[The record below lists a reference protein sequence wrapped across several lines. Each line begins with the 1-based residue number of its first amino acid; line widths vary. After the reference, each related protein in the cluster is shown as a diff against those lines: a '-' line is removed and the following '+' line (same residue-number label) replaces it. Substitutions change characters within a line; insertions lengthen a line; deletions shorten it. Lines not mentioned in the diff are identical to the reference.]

1 VTEPGTEK
9 LILAVP
15 SKGRLMEDTVQVFA
29 KGGLKLARTGNERGY
44 KGEVGGLPGVD
55 VAFVSA
61 SEIADLLRKGDV
73 HLGVTGEDL
82 VREFIPDADNEVEFL
97 KPLGFGRADVVV
109 AVPDFWIDVATMSDL
124 EEAALLYRRRH
135 GTRMRVATKYRT
147 LTRMFFAGHRY
158 GDAPRAVDAV
168 TMYRIVESLGAT
180 EGAPAAGL
188 AELIVDI
195 TSTGSTLRANG
206 LRILDD
212 GVILRSEAN
221 LVLSRR
227 ATWSEPV
234 HALKTALLEALR
246 GGEA

>member
-1 VTEPGTEK
+1 MNDASTDK
-9 LILAVP
+9 LVLAVP
-15 SKGRLMEDTVQVFA
+15 SEGRLMDETAALFA
-29 KGGLKLARTGNERGY
+29 RGGLKLARTGNERGY
-44 KGEVGGLPGVD
+44 RGELQGLPGVE

-61 SEIADLLRKGDV
+61 SEIADLLRKGEV

-82 VREFIPDADNEVEFL
+82 VRDLIPEAETDVEFV
-97 KPLGFGRADVVV
+97 KRLGFGHADVVV
-109 AVPDFWIDVATMSDL
+109 AVPDFWIDVSTMSDL

-147 LTRMFFAGHRY
+147 LTRMFFSGHRY
-158 GDAPRAVDAV
+158 GGEPPSVDAV

-195 TSTGSTLRANG
+195 TSTGSTLKANS
-206 LRILDD
+206 LRVLDD
-212 GVILRSEAN
+212 GVILKSEAN

-227 ATWSEPV
+227 APWTDETQS
-234 HALKTALLEALR
+234 LKDAGVEAL
-246 GGEA
+246 G

>member
-1 VTEPGTEK
+1 MNDVATDK

-15 SKGRLMEDTVQVFA
+15 SKGRLMEETAQLFA
-29 KGGLKLARTGNERGY
+29 RGGLKLARTGNERGY
-44 KGEVGGLPGVD
+44 RGELQGLPGVE

-61 SEIADLLRKGDV
+61 SEIADLLRKGEI

-82 VREFIPDADNEVEFL
+82 VRDLIPEAETEVEFL
-97 KPLGFGRADVVV
+97 RRLGFGHADVVV
-109 AVPDFWIDVATMSDL
+109 AVPDFWIDVSTMSDL

-147 LTRMFFAGHRY
+147 LTRMFFSGHRY
-158 GDAPRAVDAV
+158 GDEPRSVDTV
-168 TMYRIVESLGAT
+168 SMYRIVESLGAT

-195 TSTGSTLRANG
+195 TSTGSTLKANS
-206 LRILDD
+206 LRVLDD

-221 LVLSRR
+221 LVMSRR
-227 ATWSEPV
+227 AAWTEATQ
-234 HALKTALLEALR
+234 ALKDAVLGSL
-246 GGEA
+246 G

>member
-1 VTEPGTEK
+1 MTDGSQDK
-9 LILAVP
+9 LILGVP
-15 SKGRLMEDTVQVFA
+15 SKGRLMEDTAQLLA
-29 KGGLKLARTGNERGY
+29 KGGLTLARTGHERGY
-44 KGEVGGLPGVD
+44 RGELRGLPGVE

-61 SEIADLLRKGDV
+61 SEIAELLRRGEL

-82 VREFIPDADNEVEFL
+82 VRDLIPEADTEVEFL
-97 KPLGFGRADVVV
+97 RPLGFGHADVVV
-109 AVPDFWIDVATMSDL
+109 AVPEFWIDVSTMSDL

-147 LTRMFFAGHRY
+147 LTRMYFSGHRY
-158 GDAPRAVDAV
+158 GGEQRAVDAV

-206 LRILDD
+206 LRVLED
-212 GVILRSEAN
+212 GVILKSEAN
-221 LVLSRR
+221 LVMSRR
-227 ATWSEPV
+227 AAWS
-234 HALKTALLEALR
+234 AATEAMREAIVECL
-246 GGEA
+246 GGN